1 MKVFGGAD
9 VQIEFGRN
17 GRSGAAL
24 THGAADEEKPA
35 IARWDCMHSMSCL
48 E

>member
-1 MKVFGGAD
+1 MSKLNLDAMDEVERRLA
-9 VQIEFGRN
+9 
-17 GRSGAAL
+17 
-24 THGAADEEKPA
+24 HGAADEEKPA

>member
-17 GRSGAAL
+17 GRSGAAF
-24 THGAADEEKPA
+24 GE
-35 IARWDCMHSMSCL
+35 RWQL
-48 E
+48 P